1 LRNIWVFMK
10 SKVGMNERRK
20 VADLTKALGTVS
32 PNKNAMIFKISVHYE
47 NILNFLFNR
56 KTQKIN

>member
-1 LRNIWVFMK
+1 MK